1 MAKYDFKTKEEKC
14 IFCEIAKKN
23 IKPLGEGLFYEDKE
37 YMAFLSPFPNTKGFS
52 IVIPKKHFDGDVLK
66 MPDKEL
72 NKFILT
78 SKKVANILLNY
89 FEDVGRIGL
98 IIEGTGIDHAHIK
111 LFPMHNTPE
120 LKKGEFKQFNSSN
133 NKYFETYE
141 GYISSHDSLKA
152 DEKELQKLAKKLHE
166 SQNKK

>member
-23 IKPLGEGLFYEDKE
+23 VKPLGEGLFYKDKE
-37 YMAFLSPFPNTKGFS
+37 YMAFLSPFPNTKVFS
-52 IVIPKKHFDGDVLK
+52 IVIPK
-66 MPDKEL
+66 
-72 NKFILT
+72 
-78 SKKVANILLNY
+78 NY

-98 IIEGTGIDHAHIK
+98 IMEGTGINHAHIK

-120 LKKGEFKQFNSSN
+120 LKKGKFKQFNSSN

-152 DEKELQKLAKKLHE
+152 DEKELQKLAKKLQE
-166 SQNKK
+166 FQNKK